1 MLCYFINCLFFLLK
15 PILKIGRKILSTLG
29 ILKEKAQPIIQTVQ
43 KGWDVA
49 RDATNLIPNPETRGK
64 VQGWMDNVGRQA
76 GNYYNKANDYYNQ
89 AGHYMDQGERFII
102 RQITESELKQ
112 KVTQCICQPNNFTK
126 QKLKLLVKLTIL
138 ILTIK
143 KLNFI
148 FYLKKSSYII

>member
-1 MLCYFINCLFFLLK
+1 MGLFGALAGVASRFL
-15 PILKIGRKILSTLG
+15 PAVGTIARGVFGVGRKILSTLG

-89 AGHYMDQGERFII
+89 AGHYMDQ
-102 RQITESELKQ
+102 
-112 KVTQCICQPNNFTK
+112 
-126 QKLKLLVKLTIL
+126 
-138 ILTIK
+138 
-143 KLNFI
+143 
-148 FYLKKSSYII
+148 